1 MTEFEKLVLQKL
13 DSMDKR
19 FDAIEQ
25 RLDNHD
31 KRFDAIEQ
39 RLDSHDKRF
48 DAIDKKF
55 ESIDKNFKSIDTKF
69 DSIDTK
75 FDSIDTKFDSVDKKF
90 EELYNIQT
98 EILNRQDDMSKDI
111 TSIKLKI
118 ENEISPSIKMLS
130 EMQLEN
136 SHRLVNLENDVQKI
150 NDNLAID
157 EVIRNIKMN

>member
-55 ESIDKNFKSIDTKF
+55 ESIDKKF
-69 DSIDTK
+69 ESIDTK

-136 SHRLVNLENDVQKI
+136 SNRLVNLENDVQKI

>member
-13 DSMDKR
+13 
-19 FDAIEQ
+19 DAIEQ

-39 RLDSHDKRF
+39 RLDSHDK
-48 DAIDKKF
+48 KF
-55 ESIDKNFKSIDTKF
+55 ESI
-69 DSIDTK
+69 
-75 FDSIDTKFDSVDKKF
+75 DKKF
-90 EELYNIQT
+90 EELYNVQT

>member
-13 DSMDKR
+13 DAMDKRFDAIEQKLDSHDKR

-39 RLDSHDKRF
+39 RLDSHDK
-48 DAIDKKF
+48 
-55 ESIDKNFKSIDTKF
+55 
-69 DSIDTK
+69 
-75 FDSIDTKFDSVDKKF
+75 KF
-90 EELYNIQT
+90 EELYNVQT

-150 NDNLAID
+150 TDNLAID
-157 EVIRNIKMN
+157 EVLRNIKMN

>member
-75 FDSIDTKFDSVDKKF
+75 FDSVDKKF

-136 SHRLVNLENDVQKI
+136 SNRLVNLENDVQKI

>member
-1 MTEFEKLVLQKL
+1 
-13 DSMDKR
+13 
-19 FDAIEQ
+19 
-25 RLDNHD
+25 
-31 KRFDAIEQ
+31 
-39 RLDSHDKRF
+39 
-48 DAIDKKF
+48 
-55 ESIDKNFKSIDTKF
+55 
-69 DSIDTK
+69 
-75 FDSIDTKFDSVDKKF
+75 
-90 EELYNIQT
+90 
-98 EILNRQDDMSKDI
+98 MSKDI